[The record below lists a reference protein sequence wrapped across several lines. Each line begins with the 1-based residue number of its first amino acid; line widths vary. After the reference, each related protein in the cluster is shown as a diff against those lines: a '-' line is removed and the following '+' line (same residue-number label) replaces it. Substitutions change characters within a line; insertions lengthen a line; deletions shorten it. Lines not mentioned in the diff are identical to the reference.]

1 MIAGSVARRYARA
14 LLDIGLASKSSD
26 AIGKEL
32 DRVGELFHG
41 SKDLLVT
48 LENPIFPLDQR
59 KNVVNELAR
68 RLALSTT
75 VRNFMM
81 LLLDRGR
88 IAALPAIA
96 REHRILVDQ
105 AIGRVRVTV
114 TTAMPMDAATEQRL
128 KGALERQTGR
138 VVLLDKREDPALI
151 GGIVTQIGDLVYDGS
166 VRTQLDGMRSQLLA
180 E

>member
-14 LLDIGLASKSSD
+14 LLDIGLASQSSD

-32 DRVGELFHG
+32 ERVAELLSG
-41 SKDLLVT
+41 SKELATT
-48 LENPIFPLDQR
+48 LENPIFPLSKR
-59 KNVVNELAR
+59 KGVVEELAR
-68 RLALSTT
+68 RLALSRT
-75 VRNFMM
+75 VRNFLL

-105 AIGRVRVTV
+105 AMGRVRVTV
-114 TTAMPMDAATEQRL
+114 TTAQPLDAAAEQRL
-128 KGALERQTGR
+128 KATLERQTGKA
-138 VVLLDKREDPALI
+138 VIVDKREDPALI
-151 GGIVTQIGDLVYDGS
+151 GGVVTQIGDVVYDGS
-166 VRTQLDGMRSQLLA
+166 IRTYLANLRRELLS